1 MYDCKLRLRK
11 SSISNS
17 EIYNVK
23 VGITM
28 QDSSSVSFTTF
39 RDIEG
44 TSIEAWNSVI
54 YGNEF
59 YDLMSVD
66 NQGKRAIN
74 YTVVILSE
82 IILLEI
88 SKEEMLQFLCG
99 TIIILLVRIL
109 LGAIL
114 GDHGLVGL
122 WNPEGENTIRNNK
135 FGGFTSIM

>member
-1 MYDCKLRLRK
+1 MYDWKLRLNK

-23 VGITM
+23 HGITM

-66 NQGKRAIN
+66 NQGKELLTFII
-74 YTVVILSE
+74 VILQ
-82 IILLEI
+82 
-88 SKEEMLQFLCG
+88 K
-99 TIIILLVRIL
+99 
-109 LGAIL
+109 
-114 GDHGLVGL
+114 
-122 WNPEGENTIRNNK
+122 
-135 FGGFTSIM
+135 